1 MRGEAGSG
9 FNLKFAFA
17 NVDVTSNNI
26 NVKPHHMFVSVHPSN
41 GQYGAGATKADIGAG
56 ITVRARDGA
65 DNLLTG
71 ADNTNAGTDY
81 VTVTVLETAGT
92 VVDANLLGT
101 KQLFLSGGEKNFADL
116 GLQGDAGQHFKLRFS
131 YNSLTVE
138 SSEFNVKPHHMFIT
152 VHPSDGQYGA
162 GASKADI
169 GAGISVR
176 ARDVSP
182 VVEFRSHAISM
193 FSIRVRTTC

>member
-1 MRGEAGSG
+1 MVGHSHHIINSILVSHFPTGTTNQNCLTGTTSIQSNNGVSTFSNLAIRAEAGSH
-9 FNLKFAFA
+9 FTLMFTHVAKT
-17 NVDVTSNNI
+17 VTSSEI
-26 NVKPHHMFVSVHPSN
+26 NVKPHHMFITVHPSD
-41 GQYGAGATKADIGAG
+41 GQYGAGSTKADIGAG

-65 DNLLTG
+65 NNLLTG

-81 VTVTVLETAGT
+81 VTVTALETAGT

-138 SSEFNVKPHHMFIT
+138 SSEFNVKPLLN
-152 VHPSDGQYGA
+152 
-162 GASKADI
+162 
-169 GAGISVR
+169 
-176 ARDVSP
+176 
-182 VVEFRSHAISM
+182 
-193 FSIRVRTTC
+193 